1 MRWYYKGIFPS
12 ENVIVSH
19 LTYGY
24 EGLSSSSSHSVF
36 LVSPVGNKY
45 LVYFIR
51 ALVFDICLFVIYQSK
66 VPRRRVLLR
75 PHACLDSVIF
85 RFQSIVDAEREQ
97 LEHFP
102 EIVLTSLACWQQVGG
117 KKLWMNA
124 KGSLYALIFV
134 WHIAFD
140 LCVYIHC
147 HMPGPN
153 GRRCRTI
160 HPTYMVATFNSLFVF
175 FRHRTSA
182 PCQSFGRMIV
192 LMMVGDTAALATLMG
207 A

>member
-117 KKLWMNA
+117 KNSEWMQKEA
-124 KGSLYALIFV
+124 FMLSYSCGISHLTFASIFIAICQDQMGGDAGQFTPPIWSPPLIHFLY
-134 WHIAFD
+134 
-140 LCVYIHC
+140 
-147 HMPGPN
+147 
-153 GRRCRTI
+153 
-160 HPTYMVATFNSLFVF
+160 F
-175 FRHRTSA
+175 FAIER
-182 PCQSFGRMIV
+182 V
-192 LMMVGDTAALATLMG
+192 LLASPLAG
-207 A
+207 WLYWWWSEIPLLLQL